1 MPHSRVLRSQTIHR
15 LASGGENTKG
25 FAACNRQ
32 HPINSI
38 YVYASF
44 RFVAETT
51 HSAQPARRRLYHALR
66 NCLKIR

>member
-51 HSAQPARRRLYHALR
+51 HTAPRMDKSFYNTLR
-66 NCLKIR
+66 FLLRIR

>member
-15 LASGGENTKG
+15 LASGRENTKG

-32 HPINSI
+32 HPINRI

-51 HSAQPARRRLYHALR
+51 HSAPPKDKRLYDALR
-66 NCLKIR
+66 SSLKIR

>member
-15 LASGGENTKG
+15 LASGRENTKG
-25 FAACNRQ
+25 FAACNRE

-51 HSAQPARRRLYHALR
+51 HSATATDLGFYDALR
-66 NCLKIR
+66 ISLKIR

>member
-51 HSAQPARRRLYHALR
+51 HRARPAGRELYHALR

>member
-51 HSAQPARRRLYHALR
+51 HSAHPAGKQLYHALR

>member
-51 HSAQPARRRLYHALR
+51 HHALSTRRRLYHALR
-66 NCLKIR
+66 N

>member
-51 HSAQPARRRLYHALR
+51 HSAQAADYRFYSTLR
-66 NCLKIR
+66 IFLKIR

>member
-51 HSAQPARRRLYHALR
+51 HTALR
-66 NCLKIR
+66 MDKSFYNTLRFLLRIR

>member
-15 LASGGENTKG
+15 LASGRENTKG
-25 FAACNRQ
+25 FAACNRE

-51 HSAQPARRRLYHALR
+51 HSATSGGRGFYNSLR
-66 NCLKIR
+66 ISLKIR

>member
-25 FAACNRQ
+25 FAACNHQ
-32 HPINSI
+32 HPIKRI

-51 HSAQPARRRLYHALR
+51 HTEHPAYDCFYKALR
-66 NCLKIR
+66 FLLKIR